1 MLDTSA
7 LTSQRSA
14 ITSIHASR
22 PTAGN
27 VMSVTRES
35 CALGV
40 TRPSWDVLAAAI
52 HVRVKERTHHRLV
65 IAREDLT
72 PAPRREHDGARRDPL
87 VRLDDDLHLAVFVA
101 RVRREERRELREVVS
116 ADRVVIDHD
125 PAMLEVVH
133 DPLV

>member
-14 ITSIHASR
+14 IRSIHASR

-35 CALGV
+35 CALRV

-52 HVRVKERTHHRLV
+52 HMRVQERANHRLV

-72 PAPRREHDGARRDPL
+72 PAPRREHDGARRDPV
-87 VRLDDDLHLAVFVA
+87 VRLDDDLHLAVLIAWGV
-101 RVRREERRELREVVS
+101 REERGDLGQVVS
-116 ADRVVIDHD
+116 GDRVVI
-125 PAMLEVVH
+125 
-133 DPLV
+133 